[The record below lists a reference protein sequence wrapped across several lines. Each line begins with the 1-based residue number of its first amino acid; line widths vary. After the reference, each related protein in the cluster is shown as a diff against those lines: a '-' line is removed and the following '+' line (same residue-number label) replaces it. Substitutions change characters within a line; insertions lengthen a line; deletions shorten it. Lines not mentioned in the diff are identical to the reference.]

1 MNTDRP
7 IDDGMDSESARRLPL
22 DSPVHGGIEKGFGR
36 TPEVIHSPSYSRR
49 RFLECAAC
57 GFGSIAL
64 QAMLADLA
72 CAAQSPLAG
81 REPHFA
87 PRAKRVIFL
96 FMAGGP
102 SQHDLF
108 VPKPRLVRDHGQ
120 RVGVTN
126 LPRGIPVGTDKF
138 LTLGPAAEFAPR
150 GQSGAMISNLLPHLA
165 GVADELC
172 FLHGMQVDNPA
183 HDLATLQF
191 NTGVINEVRPSL
203 GAWASYGLGTENAN
217 LPSYIS
223 IFPGSDVRAHGS
235 AFLPAAHQGTVI
247 GNIPKDPK
255 ESAIRYLNDPQ
266 TTHAAQRRQID
277 FVQAMNRR
285 LLDRVVEDRVME
297 GVMDSFELAFRM
309 QAETPKLVDL
319 SGESPETLK
328 AYGVDGKATDKNARA
343 CLLARRLCEAGVR
356 FVQVTIGGWDHHG
369 NIRGALPNTCA
380 EADQPVAALI
390 ADLKTRGLLDDTLV
404 VWSGEFGR
412 TPWSQD
418 LSGTA
423 PIETH
428 GREHQ
433 PESFTAFLAG
443 GGVRRGFSFGQTD
456 EFGYQVV
463 EGRVHIHDLHA
474 TILHLL
480 GLDHERLTYRHAG
493 RDYRLTDVY
502 GNVVQEILA

>member
-1 MNTDRP
+1 MP
-7 IDDGMDSESARRLPL
+7 FDSQNIRR
-22 DSPVHGGIEKGFGR
+22 FGL
-36 TPEVIHSPSYSRR
+36 SRR
-49 RFLECAAC
+49 QFLECTGC
-57 GFGSIAL
+57 GFGAIAL

-72 CAAQSPLAG
+72 VAAESPLAA
-81 REPHFA
+81 RKPHFA

-96 FMAGGP
+96 FMSGGP

-126 LPRGIPVGTDKF
+126 LPRGIPVGTEKF
-138 LTLGPAAEFAPR
+138 LTLGPVADFAPR
-150 GQSGAMISNLLPHLA
+150 GESGAMISNLLPKLA

-183 HDLATLQF
+183 HDLAILQF
-191 NTGVINEVRPSL
+191 NTGVINEVRPSM
-203 GAWASYGLGTENAN
+203 GAWVSHGLGTENAN

-223 IFPGSDVRAHGS
+223 IFAGSDVRAHGS

-247 GNIPKDPK
+247 RNISKDPK
-255 ESAIRYLNDPQ
+255 EPAIRYLDDPG
-266 TTHAAQRRQID
+266 TTRTAQRREID

-285 LLDRVVEDRVME
+285 LLGRVGDDRVME
-297 GVMDSFELAFRM
+297 GMIDSFELAFRM

-319 SGESPETLK
+319 SGESAETLK
-328 AYGVDGKATDKNARA
+328 LYGVGEKVTDKNARA

-356 FVQVTIGGWDHHG
+356 FVQVSVEGWDHHG
-369 NIRGALPNTCA
+369 NIRDGLTRTCA
-380 EADQPVAALI
+380 ESDQPVAALI
-390 ADLKTRGLLDDTLV
+390 ADLKARGLLDDTLV

-423 PIETH
+423 PIATH

-433 PESFTAFLAG
+433 PQSFTAFLAG
-443 GGVRRGFSFGQTD
+443 GGVKRGFSFGQTD

-474 TILHLL
+474 TMLHLL
-480 GLDHERLTYRHAG
+480 GIDHEKLTFRSGG
-493 RDYRLTDVY
+493 RDFRLTDVH
-502 GNVVQEILA
+502 GKVVKGIVA

>member
-1 MNTDRP
+1 MNANHR
-7 IDDGMDSESARRLPL
+7 M
-22 DSPVHGGIEKGFGR
+22 SPVQ
-36 TPEVIHSPSYSRR
+36 PLNRR
-49 RFLECAAC
+49 HFLECAAC
-57 GFGSIAL
+57 GFGGVAL
-64 QAMLADLA
+64 RAMLADV
-72 CAAQSPLAG
+72 AAAAESPLA
-81 REPHFA
+81 RRQPHFA
-87 PRAKRVIFL
+87 PRANRVIFL

-126 LPRGIPVGTDKF
+126 LPLGIPVGTEKF
-138 LTLGPAAEFAPR
+138 LTLGPAARFAPR
-150 GQSGAMISNLLPHLA
+150 GQSGVMISDLLPRLA

-191 NTGVINEVRPSL
+191 NTGVFNEVRPSM
-203 GAWASYGLGTENAN
+203 GAWVSYGLGTENEN
-217 LPSYIS
+217 VPSFIS
-223 IFPGSDVRAHGS
+223 IHAGSDVRAHGS

-247 GNIPKDPK
+247 GNIPQSAG
-255 ESAIRYLNDPQ
+255 ESAIRFLNDPQ
-266 TTHAAQRRQID
+266 TAPESQRREVD
-277 FVQAMNRR
+277 FVQAQNRR
-285 LLDRVVEDRVME
+285 LLARVGDDPVME
-297 GVMDSFELAFRM
+297 GVIDSFELAFRM

-319 SGESPETLK
+319 SREMPETLK
-328 AYGVDGKATDKNARA
+328 LYGVGEKTTDRNGRA

-369 NIRGALPNTCA
+369 NIREALPRTCA

-390 ADLKTRGLLDDTLV
+390 ADLKRRGLLEDTLV

-418 LSGTA
+418 LSGAA
-423 PIETH
+423 PLETH

-443 GGVRRGFSFGQTD
+443 GGVRGGFSHGETD

-463 EGRVHIHDLHA
+463 DGRVHIHDLHA
-474 TILHLL
+474 TLLHLL

-493 RDYRLTDVY
+493 RDYRLTDVF
-502 GNVVQEILA
+502 GNVVRQVLA